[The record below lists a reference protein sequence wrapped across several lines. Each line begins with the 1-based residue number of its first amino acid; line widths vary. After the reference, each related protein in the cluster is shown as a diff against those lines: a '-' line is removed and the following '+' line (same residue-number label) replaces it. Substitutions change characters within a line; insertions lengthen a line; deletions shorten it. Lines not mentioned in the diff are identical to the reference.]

1 MGRWRGRKIQSAMRV
16 KSPHAIVIR
25 RAPGNPRQGRV
36 ALAHGVARAA
46 LGRGGVAALKRE
58 GDGTTPLGHLP
69 VRAVLYRADRVTR
82 PRTPFPLRAIRSD
95 DAWSEDPGDRGYN
108 RLVKASPRPGIDRL
122 RRDDH
127 LYDVILVLGFNDRPR
142 VRGRGS
148 AIFVHLARQ
157 GYAPTAGCIGL
168 APRDL
173 RALLRE
179 LRRGASIVVR

>member
-58 GDGTTPLGHLP
+58 GDGTTPLGHFP

-82 PRTPFPLRAIRSD
+82 PRTPFPFRAIRSD
-95 DAWSEDPGDRGYN
+95 DAWSEDPADRSYN